1 MGRVQMQISATDEFK
16 EAVAEFCDKNDIN
29 FSQETRSFWAKKMKR
44 PELAGAQSVG
54 RPRKKTDRKQR
65 RL

>member
-1 MGRVQMQISATDEFK
+1 MGRVQMQISVTDEFK
-16 EAVAEFCDKNDIN
+16 EAVTDYCKEHDIN

-54 RPRKKTDRKQR
+54 RPKKKIDRKQR